1 MATNPIT
8 ERETPV
14 ASPNRNPLGDTVS
27 AVQPKQIPGKNSKVK
42 QPKQATPRAVPPKPE
57 TEFRL
62 SGSPELSPQPT
73 QEPAVFPPE
82 RQPKELISPE
92 EFRKQYEAPL
102 LTLVPEFEHW
112 AGLTEEA
119 RTREWAAIWQKDQFA
134 ALTVIAPAMIGAK
147 HMYEVLQV
155 YRPMILKFKD
165 VLRINGRPSK
175 GRAQRTWH
183 SIGIDFP
190 GTICWESACKLM
202 WNATPQYVNQ
212 CIRQGGRATRR
223 LTDGNPDGGGTVKSR
238 GGKGGSK
245 PVKLDGRQQ
254 AALVK
259 AQVAAND
266 LVAALKNGADWQ
278 TPLSEYEKVAV
289 TPARL
294 ATFMNA
300 LSPEP
305 DWKGILTGLVTTLEQ
320 YGDRLP
326 IPVITAL
333 KSTQELLDGKAKSQ
347 PVAKSGAST
356 KRHLVPKKQEGGT
369 TVHAMP
375 LSGRVK
381 ESPGG
386 TYGSE
391 SGVEAGCE
399 RLNSSPVDEPPIAGA
414 AGVKQPEAAET
425 RGGEPVFPGDWVTF
439 DSTCKYLGRFVRR
452 RGGSLVVMRWNRK
465 PRYGQPAG
473 WFQSTADG
481 VYRRLTP
488 EEVTE
493 RFPGALEAWGGSRA
507 ATPEPALRPSSKMN
521 TPLVANTVPQHTD
534 PQSAAQSAAY

>member
-1 MATNPIT
+1 MATSPIT
-8 ERETPV
+8 GREAPV
-14 ASPNRNPLGDTVS
+14 PSPNRNPLGDTVPV
-27 AVQPKQIPGKNSKVK
+27 VQPKQIPGKNSKAK
-42 QPKQATPRAVPPKPE
+42 QPKQATPRVVPPKPE

-62 SGSPELSPQPT
+62 SGSPGLSPQPNK
-73 QEPAVFPPE
+73 EAAAVLAE
-82 RQPKELISPE
+82 AQPTKLISPE
-92 EFRKQYEAPL
+92 EFRQQHEAPFLGL
-102 LTLVPEFEHW
+102 LPKDFDRW

-266 LVAALKNGADWQ
+266 LVAALK
-278 TPLSEYEKVAV
+278 
-289 TPARL
+289 
-294 ATFMNA
+294 
-300 LSPEP
+300 
-305 DWKGILTGLVTTLEQ
+305 
-320 YGDRLP
+320 
-326 IPVITAL
+326 
-333 KSTQELLDGKAKSQ
+333 
-347 PVAKSGAST
+347 
-356 KRHLVPKKQEGGT
+356 
-369 TVHAMP
+369 
-375 LSGRVK
+375 
-381 ESPGG
+381 
-386 TYGSE
+386 
-391 SGVEAGCE
+391 
-399 RLNSSPVDEPPIAGA
+399 
-414 AGVKQPEAAET
+414 
-425 RGGEPVFPGDWVTF
+425 
-439 DSTCKYLGRFVRR
+439 
-452 RGGSLVVMRWNRK
+452 
-465 PRYGQPAG
+465 
-473 WFQSTADG
+473 
-481 VYRRLTP
+481 
-488 EEVTE
+488 
-493 RFPGALEAWGGSRA
+493 
-507 ATPEPALRPSSKMN
+507 
-521 TPLVANTVPQHTD
+521 
-534 PQSAAQSAAY
+534 

>member
-1 MATNPIT
+1 MNGTKKAYEELNGVLDRLAATVVQTLDQVVPYLAKMQSLLSQRGADRKKVLQRAGLPGWTHWAKAYAGKLDRSLRAIQDRIKQF
-8 ERETPV
+8 RETR
-14 ASPNRNPLGDTVS
+14 ACGT
-27 AVQPKQIPGKNSKVK
+27 GKAK
-42 QPKQATPRAVPPKPE
+42 
-57 TEFRL
+57 
-62 SGSPELSPQPT
+62 SGSNG
-73 QEPAVFPPE
+73 E
-82 RQPKELISPE
+82 R
-92 EFRKQYEAPL
+92 
-102 LTLVPEFEHW
+102 V
-112 AGLTEEA
+112 
-119 RTREWAAIWQKDQFA
+119 
-134 ALTVIAPAMIGAK
+134 
-147 HMYEVLQV
+147 
-155 YRPMILKFKD
+155 
-165 VLRINGRPSK
+165 
-175 GRAQRTWH
+175 
-183 SIGIDFP
+183 
-190 GTICWESACKLM
+190 
-202 WNATPQYVNQ
+202 
-212 CIRQGGRATRR
+212 R
-223 LTDGNPDGGGTVKSR
+223 LDS
-238 GGKGGSK
+238 
-245 PVKLDGRQQ
+245 RQQ

-294 ATFMNA
+294 DTFMNA

-305 DWKGILTGLVTTLEQ
+305 DWKAILTGLVTTLEQ

-399 RLNSSPVDEPPIAGA
+399 RLNSSPVAEPPIAGA

-439 DSTCKYLGRFVRR
+439 DPTCKYLGRFVRR

-481 VYRRLTP
+481 VYRRLTL
-488 EEVTE
+488 EEVRE
-493 RFPGALEAWGGSRA
+493 RFPGALEAWGASQA

-521 TPLVANTVPQHTD
+521 TPPVSGIVPRHVNL
-534 PQSAAQSAAY
+534 QSAAQSAA